1 MSIDTNNFSFATFI
15 SINNGDF
22 FGSGFRIV
30 AKNFEYIITAKHV
43 IFNQDKLLNEVWIKS
58 RNYYGETYDAYDA
71 IIDLTEDNV
80 KTFGESDIAIIIL
93 HEKFGLHINT
103 KGHDISYAEL
113 TDLKRFE
120 DIRISENI
128 FLVGFP
134 SSLVT
139 KDDFYENDRP
149 LLRYG
154 IVAGKNINKNTFIID
169 SIAYYGVSGG
179 PIVSIDAQNN
189 ITLIGIVSRYIPFI
203 TEWKNKYEL
212 SLIRHDF
219 YNSGYAVCERLDE
232 IINFIEIYDNDNNK

>member
-15 SINNGDF
+15 SINNGDY

-30 AKNFEYIITAKHV
+30 TDKYEYIITAKHV
-43 IFNQDKLLNEVWIKS
+43 IFSQDKLLSEIWVKS
-58 RNYYGETYDAYDA
+58 RNYYGETYDAFD
-71 IIDLTEDNV
+71 INIDLTEENV
-80 KTFGESDIAIIIL
+80 RTFGNSDIALIIL

-103 KGHDISYAEL
+103 KGHDISFAEL
-113 TDLKRFE
+113 GDLKKF
-120 DIRISENI
+120 DDVRISENI
-128 FLVGFP
+128 YLIGFP

-154 IVAGKNINKNTFIID
+154 IVAGKNVNNNTFVID

-179 PIVSIDAQNN
+179 PIVSIDANQN
-189 ITLIGIVSRYIPFI
+189 ISIIGIVSRYIPFI

-232 IINFIEIYDNDNNK
+232 IINFIEIYENDAN